1 MQVCTS
7 LQTDHHTSTPLLS
20 FLQAG
25 CPSCRPTKALKAKA
39 QQSRNKRITPTGN
52 RMLEGEPTGGQNDW
66 GMSFCFHRGDDS
78 ISVSQCSED
87 ASLETRDDIERC
99 GLLQSGVIVGTRNE
113 SVPIQL
119 AQCWFPGL
127 AISNAKIQII
137 IFVKQNIRKQSY
149 QTALGN

>member
-7 LQTDHHTSTPLLS
+7 LQTDNHASTPLLS

-25 CPSCRPTKALKAKA
+25 CPFCRPTNRVKALKAKA

-52 RMLEGEPTGGQNDW
+52 QMLEGEPTGGQNDW

-99 GLLQSGVIVGTRNE
+99 GHPAVWRHCRNRERECAHTIGTVL
-113 SVPIQL
+113 VPW
-119 AQCWFPGL
+119 A
-127 AISNAKIQII
+127 
-137 IFVKQNIRKQSY
+137 IRKQSY